1 MPLYEHERQTFVS
14 QLNPRLRLIAASR
27 AVLAACDVQ
36 QRSAHAQSA
45 QLRATA
51 LSSRATALSSAQH
64 AQSTQLT
71 L

>member
-14 QLNPRLRLIAASR
+14 QLNPRLWLIAASR
-27 AVLAACDVQ
+27 AVLAAWN
-36 QRSAHAQSA
+36 SA
-45 QLRATA
+45 QLHATA

>member
-1 MPLYEHERQTFVS
+1 MS
-14 QLNPRLRLIAASR
+14 QLTPRLWLIAASR

-36 QRSAHAQSA
+36 QRSAYALQRSAPSAQQHSAHAQELHSP
-45 QLRATA
+45 
-51 LSSRATALSSAQH
+51 TALSSAQHSAH